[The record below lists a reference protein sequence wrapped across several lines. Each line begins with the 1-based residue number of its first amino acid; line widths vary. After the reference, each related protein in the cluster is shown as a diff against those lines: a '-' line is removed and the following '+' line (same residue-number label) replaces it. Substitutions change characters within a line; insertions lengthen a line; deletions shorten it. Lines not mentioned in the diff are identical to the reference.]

1 MPVLNFVLQTF
12 IVCRITFEKETYIF
26 FLIRSMFLFQYSYLN
41 ICLRVFLIVIPILK
55 FFVAVLEL
63 INLLDGIERQ
73 FIKWR
78 IINVGIKKK
87 KQKTKRYLVAYE
99 KLAVPC
105 YSAPNSSLKL
115 VLLLLVHIVPADY
128 CMQRR
133 GILKWILRIGT
144 VIKNQL
150 LVF

>member
-1 MPVLNFVLQTF
+1 M
-12 IVCRITFEKETYIF
+12 
-26 FLIRSMFLFQYSYLN
+26 
-41 ICLRVFLIVIPILK
+41 
-55 FFVAVLEL
+55 LEL
-63 INLLDGIERQ
+63 
-73 FIKWR
+73 
-78 IINVGIKKK
+78 KK

-144 VIKNQL
+144 VIKNEL
-150 LVF
+150 LVFQKGRKSQYTLSYFNTIIYKHLIDFPINVPVWLNRQK